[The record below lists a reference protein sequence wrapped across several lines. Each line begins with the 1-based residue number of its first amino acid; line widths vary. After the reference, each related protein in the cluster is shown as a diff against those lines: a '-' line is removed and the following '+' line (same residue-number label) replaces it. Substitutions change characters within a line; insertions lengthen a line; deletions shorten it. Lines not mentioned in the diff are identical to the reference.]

1 MDMITYF
8 REINEYKKAVIC
20 IVNNYFMRLIYYIN
34 AIYVLFY
41 VANVFG
47 TSGIFFY
54 GKILSL
60 TVEMAEK
67 LILLG
72 FTAILLLR
80 KCGYI

>member
-1 MDMITYF
+1 MITYF

-54 GKILSL
+54 GKIIRGCRLPNSCI
-60 TVEMAEK
+60 
-67 LILLG
+67 LILG
-72 FTAILLLR
+72 REAIHR
-80 KCGYI
+80 IKSR